1 MIRRAHLAIGALLIA
16 TAACSVRGTDI
27 KTTPPAPAAA
37 FENAAESMLATTA
50 PVDAWW
56 TTFRDARM
64 TALVEQALT
73 RSPDVRQATAVVR
86 LARARLREQEGTN
99 WPAGGASTSFE
110 RSRSQIG
117 VAPTADVNLFD
128 AGVDA
133 SWEVDVFGAR
143 RASIAG
149 ARADF
154 ARERSLRRLTLVS
167 VAAEVVLAYTDV
179 RGTQARLAVARDN
192 VAN

>member
-1 MIRRAHLAIGALLIA
+1 M
-16 TAACSVRGTDI
+16 S
-27 KTTPPAPAAA
+27 K
-37 FENAAESMLATTA
+37 
-50 PVDAWW
+50 
-56 TTFRDARM
+56 
-64 TALVEQALT
+64 
-73 RSPDVRQATAVVR
+73 
-86 LARARLREQEGTN
+86 RARIGRSAAQAPHSSAAGLKSASH
-99 WPAGGASTSFE
+99 PA
-110 RSRSQIG
+110 
-117 VAPTADVNLFD
+117 ADVNLFD

-179 RGTQARLAVARDN
+179 EAHRRVSPSRATTLPTRRARRSSRN
-192 VAN
+192 NY